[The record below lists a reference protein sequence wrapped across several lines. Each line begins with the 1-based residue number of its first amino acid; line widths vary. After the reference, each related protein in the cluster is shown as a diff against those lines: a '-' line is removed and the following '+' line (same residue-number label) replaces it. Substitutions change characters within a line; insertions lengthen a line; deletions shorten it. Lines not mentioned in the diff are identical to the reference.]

1 MNFIAGIDI
10 KHLAVDGGCRLWTFW
25 IHSFDIIVILNCVN
39 KFLLLNI
46 PMLMYNQFSINQFHV
61 PDSFR
66 PAFIFVNMLIMSIS
80 FVVYFEVIS
89 CILSVTDF
97 WKFLDS
103 YTRRNFEN
111 SVRRENF
118 ILTSYIKLQD
128 CRTLFVYAL
137 ESGRVLTAVLA
148 C

>member
-1 MNFIAGIDI
+1 M
-10 KHLAVDGGCRLWTFW
+10 
-25 IHSFDIIVILNCVN
+25 ILNCVN

-97 WKFLDS
+97 
-103 YTRRNFEN
+103 
-111 SVRRENF
+111 
-118 ILTSYIKLQD
+118 
-128 CRTLFVYAL
+128 
-137 ESGRVLTAVLA
+137 
-148 C
+148 